1 MAALITILLT
11 LGAAN
16 LASPLP
22 VQVDPPCLNGT
33 CRIVVAQATNVEAG
47 HGRV

>member
-1 MAALITILLT
+1 MATLITILLI

-22 VQVDPPCLNGT
+22 VQVDPPCLAGT
-33 CRIVVAQATNVEAG
+33 CRIVVVQALDAQVLA
-47 HGRV
+47 